1 MIGLVRY
8 LVVLCLGWLLLES
21 YVGNLVQIYPA
32 NEVHDTTPEDT
43 EYDQSKVNKISPF
56 FACKIHTAVK

>member
-43 EYDQSKVNKISPF
+43 EYDQSK
-56 FACKIHTAVK
+56 